1 MPIMIRRG
9 DLNLTQIAALT
20 FLLLPATAR
29 AMTLEFPGN
38 TYLKAEQIE
47 PVGSYAMPAGQ
58 WVQGNMAILT
68 GEGEVIRQAWRIDA
82 SGLTTLQILT
92 PLRDQLAD
100 QGFEVVFACETEG
113 CGGFD
118 FRFAQAVIPAPDMH
132 VDLGDFQYLAARRN
146 TGSENELLSLLV
158 SRTSRAGFVQ
168 VTRVGP
174 PTQGQAI
181 AQTGAQALR
190 TSGAETTGDFAEML
204 ERDGHVVLSD
214 LTFETGSAQLAD
226 APFSSLQ
233 TLADYLFMNP
243 DRSVALVGHT
253 DSEGALDGNIALSK
267 WRAGSVLERLVSDYG
282 ASRAQLQAEGMG
294 FLAPVQSNL
303 TPEGREA
310 NRRVE
315 VILTSTD

>member
-58 WVQGNMAILT
+58 WIQGNMAILE
-68 GEGEVIRQAWRIDA
+68 GEGEVTRQAWRIDA

-118 FRFAQAVIPAPDMH
+118 FRFAQAVIPAHDMH
-132 VDLGDFQYLAARRN
+132 VFIGH
-146 TGSENELLSLLV
+146 LV
-158 SRTSRAGFVQ
+158 
-168 VTRVGP
+168 
-174 PTQGQAI
+174 
-181 AQTGAQALR
+181 
-190 TSGAETTGDFAEML
+190 
-204 ERDGHVVLSD
+204 GHVVS
-214 LTFETGSAQLAD
+214 TKS
-226 APFSSLQ
+226 
-233 TLADYLFMNP
+233 
-243 DRSVALVGHT
+243 RSVRPIDVANQRG
-253 DSEGALDGNIALSK
+253 
-267 WRAGSVLERLVSDYG
+267 VSDCRSPG
-282 ASRAQLQAEGMG
+282 
-294 FLAPVQSNL
+294 V
-303 TPEGREA
+303 
-310 NRRVE
+310 RVE
-315 VILTSTD
+315 HPATDVPRGEVVDV